1 MRKGLAILLVL
12 SIVAQ
17 EGWTISAAPAVGG
30 AVGGAVA
37 EAARKKRR
45 KCNNSDGKSVNRE
58 ACQRQ
63 NSEKAKDSQRGEE
76 RGNR

>member
-1 MRKGLAILLVL
+1 MKKALAMLLVL
-12 SIVAQ
+12 GVLAQ
-17 EGWTISAAPAVGG
+17 EGWTRSAAAIGG

-37 EAARKKRR
+37 EAVRKKHR

-63 NSEKAKDSQRGEE
+63 SSEKPKDIRRGEE
-76 RGNR
+76 RGRR